1 MSMFCT
7 GNPDRKTI
15 AYALKPD
22 QSASLSLGWDFTKE
36 ESITKFSNVIQ
47 KYNVFVNSAYVAP
60 GVQEVLMNTC
70 YSEWMRLDIKGH
82 IINIGTTLENTNDTS
97 DYNQSKQKLKRQSL
111 KLNEETGISGIK
123 LSYIVLGGIGPEMC
137 ELDHIQQTINWIID
151 QPFRIPIIQL
161 DSVK

>member
-70 YSEWMRLDIKGH
+70 YSE
-82 IINIGTTLENTNDTS
+82 
-97 DYNQSKQKLKRQSL
+97 
-111 KLNEETGISGIK
+111 
-123 LSYIVLGGIGPEMC
+123 
-137 ELDHIQQTINWIID
+137 
-151 QPFRIPIIQL
+151 
-161 DSVK
+161 